1 MRIDLSPL
9 FDGRKSTMEVEYSYT
24 PDDKGV
30 LLPDEIK
37 LREPIHVRCI
47 VTDKNGYMTLIAS
60 ATALYDTVCARC
72 LEPISTSATFSVSR
86 LIETGADRHAQDYEH
101 DEDYED
107 ELLTL
112 DGCFV
117 EIDNDITEAL
127 SLELPMYHLCRED
140 CPGLCPKCGKKL
152 SEGDC
157 GCAGKKEIDPRL
169 AILQKLLENP

>member
-9 FDGRKSTMEVEYSYT
+9 FDGRKSVLEAEYSYM
-24 PDDKGV
+24 PDGEGV
-30 LLPDEIK
+30 LLPEEIT
-37 LREPIHVRCI
+37 LREPIHVRCT
-47 VTDKNGYMTLIAS
+47 VTDKNGYMTLVAS
-60 ATALYDTVCARC
+60 ATALYDTACARC
-72 LEPISTSATFSVSR
+72 LEPISTSATFSLSR
-86 LIETGADRHAQDYEH
+86 LIEAGTDRHAQDVEH

-107 ELLTL
+107 ELLTP

-117 EIDNDITEAL
+117 EIDNDITEAF

-157 GCAGKKEIDPRL
+157 GCSAKKEIDPRL

>member
-1 MRIDLSPL
+1 MRIDLTAL
-9 FDGRKSTMEVEYSYT
+9 LDGRKSVLEAEYSYM
-24 PDDKGV
+24 PSDEGV
-30 LLPDEIK
+30 LLPDEIT
-37 LREPIHVRCI
+37 LREPIHVRCT
-47 VTDKNGYMTLIAS
+47 VTDKHGYMTLVAS

-86 LIETGADRHAQDYEH
+86 LIETGADRHTQDHEH

-112 DGCFV
+112 DGHFV
-117 EIDNDITEAL
+117 EIDDDITEAFA
-127 SLELPMYHLCRED
+127 LELPMYHLCRED

-157 GCAGKKEIDPRL
+157 GCSAKKEIDPRL